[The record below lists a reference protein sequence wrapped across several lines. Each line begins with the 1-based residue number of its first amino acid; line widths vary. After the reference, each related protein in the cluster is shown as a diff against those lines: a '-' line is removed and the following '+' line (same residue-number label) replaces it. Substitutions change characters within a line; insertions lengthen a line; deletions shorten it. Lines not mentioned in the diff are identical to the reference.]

1 MLSPTARTL
10 AGLAPSGNSSIDTSL
25 VLPNTVF
32 SSKPVNQDVGFLQL
46 MSSGKSTTLI
56 QSTAE
61 PPKQVFFHIADGSGS
76 IQRPVLK
83 GKNVVTSFALPQT
96 SQQTLFKSGI
106 TLSATSPT
114 SSQTLRTLLT
124 TSRDSKIIRMPLTKD
139 PSPLPEYSKSSEVS
153 PIFTS
158 ATSVLST
165 TFTPSSQSNKPVFTQ
180 SFLPATSSPSMTE
193 SFLPAD
199 ISFTSES
206 SRDSLSGLPS
216 DAVTLSLEDLLSY
229 TRLPSAGKSEATKS
243 DRESDLTSPGS
254 VRSAVSEFEASLSRS
269 DDTEVVEKLSC
280 NYPDCNKTFDRAI
293 LLKRHLKIHTGGCRF
308 VCDVCTKCFES
319 NSKLE
324 DHYRRHTGERPFQ
337 CPVCGNKFRYKG
349 DRTKHL
355 KNLHGIYKTQD
366 QANNGTIPELISQE
380 SGHSAKPLHE
390 EKVILSSSR
399 SDSTGSSIVSSMELD
414 PPSSSTD
421 SSSKFD
427 PLDVTVSND
436 SSGLL
441 PPRLLSCSLPQET
454 VTMSLDDVLQYA
466 QPVADYTF

>member
-1 MLSPTARTL
+1 LNMLAADGEDDPMLSPTARTL

-56 QSTAE
+56 RSTTE
-61 PPKQVFFHIADGSGS
+61 PTKQVFFHIADGSGS

-83 GKNVVTSFALPQT
+83 GKNVVSSFALPQT
-96 SQQTLFKSGI
+96 SQQTTFKPGI

-114 SSQTLRTLLT
+114 SSQTLRTLL
-124 TSRDSKIIRMPLTKD
+124 SSSKDSKIIRMPLTKN
-139 PSPLPEYSKSSEVS
+139 PSPLPEYSKSSDLTT
-153 PIFTS
+153 IFT
-158 ATSVLST
+158 TSTNVLST
-165 TFTPSSQSNKPVFTQ
+165 TFTPSSQNNKPVFTQ
-180 SFLPATSSPSMTE
+180 SFSPSTSSPSMTE

-216 DAVTLSLEDLLSY
+216 DAVTLSLDDLLSY
-229 TRLPSAGKSEATKS
+229 AGLPAAGKPETTKV
-243 DRESDLTSPGS
+243 DPEPDLASPGPARS
-254 VRSAVSEFEASLSRS
+254 VVSEIDVTASRS
-269 DDTEVVEKLSC
+269 DESEGGEKLTC
-280 NYPDCNKTFDRAI
+280 TYPDCNKTFDRSI
-293 LLKRHLKIHTGGCRF
+293 LLKKHMKTHPGCRF
-308 VCDVCTKCFES
+308 VCDVCSKRLES
-319 NSKLE
+319 FSKLE

-337 CPVCGNKFRYKG
+337 CFVCGNKFRYKG

-355 KNLHGIYKTQD
+355 KNIHGYYKKQN
-366 QANNGTIPELISQE
+366 QMSNGGGTTVL
-380 SGHSAKPLHE
+380 L
-390 EKVILSSSR
+390 SSR
-399 SDSTGSSIVSSMELD
+399 SDSASSPLLLVKPVD
-414 PPSSSTD
+414 PAPSS
-421 SSSKFD
+421 D
-427 PLDVTVSND
+427 PLDGPASTE

-441 PPRLLSCSLPQET
+441 PSRLLSCSLPQET